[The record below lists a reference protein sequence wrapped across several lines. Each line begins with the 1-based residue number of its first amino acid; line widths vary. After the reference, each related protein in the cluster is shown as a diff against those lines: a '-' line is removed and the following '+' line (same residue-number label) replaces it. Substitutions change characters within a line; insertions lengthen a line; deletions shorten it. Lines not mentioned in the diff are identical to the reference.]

1 MGNQSDNMESKLIST
16 PQFIEQKER
25 EIALPKL
32 EIRPKNP
39 TEEFDYLWYV
49 LGRVPFYKKQGYTFE
64 TPDHP
69 EFQRLVAT
77 SPNFT
82 EEDKTKAQRLFV
94 DQIYNPAFYANGL
107 AVLEGER
114 TRIEQAFPGFVEFNK
129 KWGFKLFPKYQVTLT
144 RFGPGGLY
152 DDDIGLITMMTR
164 QDGTFKRPN
173 PSHTPVHE
181 MVHIGI
187 ENDIVKQY
195 HLTHREK
202 ERLVDLVTSSRFG
215 GILPGY
221 KLQDLGD
228 PKIDPYITPSALED
242 LPSAVSRYVQDYPRE

>member
-1 MGNQSDNMESKLIST
+1 MGNQLDNMENKLIGP
-16 PQFIEQKER
+16 PQSVELRER
-25 EIALPKL
+25 EIALPQL

-49 LGRVPFYKKQGYTFE
+49 LGRVPFYKKQGYTIE

-69 EFQRLVAT
+69 EFQRLVT
-77 SPNFT
+77 VSPSFT
-82 EEDKTKAQRLFV
+82 DEDKTTAQRLFA
-94 DQIYNPAFYANGL
+94 DQIYNPAFYTNGIS
-107 AVLEGER
+107 VLENER
-114 TRIEQAFPGFVEFNK
+114 PRIEQAFPGFVEFNK

-144 RFGPGGLY
+144 RFGPGGSY

-187 ENDIVKQY
+187 EDNIVKRY
-195 HLTHREK
+195 GLTHREK
-202 ERLVDLVTSSRFG
+202 ERLVDLVTLSRFG
-215 GILPGY
+215 SILPGY

-228 PKIDPYITPSALED
+228 PRIDPYITNSALEN
-242 LPSAVSRYVQDYPRE
+242 LPDAVSRYVHEYPRG